1 MNILIIGLGNF
12 GSSLAIRLTELG
24 HEVIGVDTNMTKVQ
38 ALKNDITHTICA
50 DCTDIHAAKELPIQS
65 SDAVVVCIGEHEG
78 NSIMAAAVLKQL
90 NAKRII
96 GRIVSDT
103 QATVFNAMGIEEI
116 IHPEKD
122 SANKLA
128 KNLTTEG
135 LIDSFDL
142 TDRYSIVK
150 IDVPEKYEGKT
161 LQELELRKKFN
172 LTVLTTMKKTHKRS
186 LLGFKQ
192 SNLEVQGIAKADTI
206 LSKEDIMVVFGED
219 KDIERFLA

>member
-1 MNILIIGLGNF
+1 MNFLIIGLGNF

-24 HEVIGVDTNMTKVQ
+24 HEAIGVDINMSKVQ

-50 DCTDIHAAKELPIQS
+50 DCTDVHAAKELPIQS

-78 NSIMAAAVLKQL
+78 NSIMVTAVLKQL

-116 IHPEKD
+116 INPEKE
-122 SANKLA
+122 SAIKLA

-161 LQELELRKKFN
+161 LQELDMRKTFN
-172 LTVLTTMKKTHKRS
+172 LTVLTTMRKTYKRS

-192 SNLEVQGIAKADTI
+192 SNMEVQGIAQADTV
-206 LSKEDIMVVFGED
+206 LNKEDIMVVFGED
-219 KDIERFLA
+219 KDIKRFLA

>member
-1 MNILIIGLGNF
+1 MNFLIIGLGNF

-24 HEVIGVDTNMTKVQ
+24 HEVIGVDTSMAKVQ
-38 ALKNDITHTICA
+38 FLKNDITHTICA
-50 DCTDIHAAKELPIQS
+50 DCTDIHAAKELPIQN

-78 NSIMAAAVLKQL
+78 NSIMATAVLKQL

-103 QATVFNAMGIEEI
+103 QATVLNAMGIEEL
-116 IHPEKD
+116 IHPEKE

-128 KNLTTEG
+128 KNLTTVG
-135 LIDSFDL
+135 LIDTFDL

-150 IDVPEKYEGKT
+150 IDVPEKCEGKS
-161 LQELELRKKFN
+161 LQELDLRKKFS
-172 LTVLTTMKKTHKRS
+172 LTVLTTMKKTHKRG

-192 SNLEVQGIAKADTI
+192 SNLEVQGIAKAETI
-206 LSKEDIMVVFGED
+206 LSKEDIMVVFGMD